1 MLTHVL
7 SFICVNTIVSLQVV
21 RTTIQPL
28 HGGKASAYDAY
39 EYNAHSHTYVS
50 DHQPTAK
57 FSYDLAAMQVGLPK
71 QYNVLFGFLKSR
83 AFQNT

>member
-1 MLTHVL
+1 VLFINQLTRVL
-7 SFICVNTIVSLQVV
+7 AKRAWCLVLLQVV

-39 EYNAHSHTYVS
+39 EYNAHSHTYIS

-57 FSYDLAAMQVGLPK
+57 FSYDLAAMQVG
-71 QYNVLFGFLKSR
+71 VLTPRRRCL
-83 AFQNT
+83 